1 MSKALCFW
9 AFESLNARLSPGK
22 SRVPLSHYLLAT
34 DSSLSDYPKEAP
46 MFITW
51 NKNGDLRGCIGTFS
65 PLNTE
70 KGVAKYALV
79 SAFEDPRF
87 SPIASEELASLSVS
101 VTLLDK
107 FEEIADPLDWTVGDH
122 GLKVYFEV
130 SGRGYSGTFL
140 PSVAEDQGW
149 DAVDTLWNLARKA
162 HYSGLKHGDT
172 VSFYKRGISEG
183 WLQLTRYQGL
193 KAEATYDEFQSAQ

>member
-1 MSKALCFW
+1 
-9 AFESLNARLSPGK
+9 
-22 SRVPLSHYLLAT
+22 
-34 DSSLSDYPKEAP
+34 

-51 NKNGDLRGCIGTFS
+51 NQHGDLRGCIGTFL

-87 SPIASEELASLSVS
+87 PPISAKELPSLSAS

-107 FEEIADPLDWTVGDH
+107 FEEISSPTDWTVGEH
-122 GLKVYFEV
+122 GLKVYFEI
-130 SGRGYSGTFL
+130 SGRSYSGTFL
-140 PSVAEDQGW
+140 PSVAEEQGW
-149 DAVDTLWNLARKA
+149 YTVDTLWNLARKA

-172 VSFYKRGISEG
+172 VAFYEKGLNEG
-183 WLQLTRYQGL
+183 WLLLTRYQGL
-193 KAEATYDEFQSAQ
+193 KAEASYGDYRATKD

>member
-1 MSKALCFW
+1 MTKALCLW
-9 AFESLNARLSPGK
+9 AFESLNRRLFPDTAGSGLNHF
-22 SRVPLSHYLLAT
+22 LSAT
-34 DSSLSDYPKEAP
+34 GSTTAEFPKDAP

-51 NKNGDLRGCIGTFS
+51 NKDDDLRGCIGTFS

-87 SPIASEELASLSVS
+87 PPIEAKELPRLSAS

-107 FEEIADPLDWTVGDH
+107 FEKIDNPLDWTVGEH
-122 GLKVYFEV
+122 GLKVYFEI

-149 DAVDTLWNLARKA
+149 DAEDTLWNLARKA
-162 HYSGLKHGDT
+162 HYSGLKRSDT
-172 VSFYKRGISEG
+172 VGFYERGIAEG
-183 WLQLTRYQGL
+183 WLQLTRYRGL
-193 KAEATYDEFQSAQ
+193 KAEASYEEYKAAK